1 MSRFDLEQDIME
13 CWGITADL
21 QSVIWSKFD
30 SAEHMTD
37 DDLLNVLQ
45 GIQALYDIKF
55 KKLFNTFEVMETDE
69 RSNIRKESINT

>member
-30 SAEHMTD
+30 SAEHMTE

-55 KKLFNTFEVMETDE
+55 KKLFNTFEVMERDE